1 MGDNLK
7 SEGFKMKPLF
17 KKIISTIFAGILI
30 VVGLWTVILQ
40 VGAIVTR
47 VDMPE
52 NPPFSMWFMIVMGL
66 LIGLIMIYSGIKLAM
81 KK

>member
-1 MGDNLK
+1 
-7 SEGFKMKPLF
+7 MKPLF

-30 VVGLWTVILQ
+30 VTGLWTVILE

-52 NPPFSMWFMIVMGL
+52 NPPVSMWLMIVMFL
-66 LIGLIMIYSGIKLAM
+66 LIGLIMIYSGFKLAM

>member
-1 MGDNLK
+1 MK
-7 SEGFKMKPLF
+7 SLF

-30 VVGLWTVILQ
+30 VAGLWTVILEI
-40 VGAIVTR
+40 GTIVTR

-52 NPPFSMWFMIVMGL
+52 NPPVSTWLMIVISL
-66 LIGLIMIYSGIKLAM
+66 LVGLIMIYSGIKLAM